1 MKLTLK
7 TALFSSI
14 FLSVAIFSGCS
25 SDSSGRVTHTQFCK
39 NKYDKAEGLFKKEKY
54 GRVIDKAEEIIRNAH
69 EFVRQFQDKK
79 RETLISLLV
88 LEKYFRL
95 SGQIK

>member
-39 NKYDKAEGLFKKEKY
+39 NKYDKAEELFKKEKY
-54 GRVIDKAEEIIRNAH
+54 
-69 EFVRQFQDKK
+69 
-79 RETLISLLV
+79 
-88 LEKYFRL
+88 
-95 SGQIK
+95 